1 VRLPSPL
8 KHADFRW
15 FFSGQSVSLFG
26 SAMVPVALA
35 FAVLD
40 ASGSTS
46 DLGIVLA
53 SRMIPLLAFLLIGG
67 AVADRFSR
75 RTVLVAANLG
85 SGLTQGAVA
94 AVLLTGHYNLGAVAT
109 LEFLN
114 GVLAAFSTPA
124 LRGVVPQLVASD
136 QLRQAN
142 SLLGS
147 ARNGTRILGPS
158 VSGVLV
164 VTAGS
169 GAAVAIDAVTFL
181 VAAGCFT
188 RLRLAT
194 SVPVGRE
201 AALFTDIRAGWRAF
215 RSIRWVWIVTIS
227 SCLMNLVQTGS
238 WQILGPELTKQTSSE
253 ATWGFVLSIRG
264 LGLLVMSALMYRVVV
279 RHLLRVGQL
288 GGALGAL
295 PLLALGV
302 RLGVPWLIVS
312 AFVAGLGTSLSAI
325 SWETSLQEHV
335 PGPVLSRVASYDDLL
350 SYIAIPI
357 GQLAV
362 GPLADAYGG
371 FRVATIAALTYTV
384 VALLPLASRSV
395 RQLPHG
401 LPG

>member
-1 VRLPSPL
+1 
-8 KHADFRW
+8 
-15 FFSGQSVSLFG
+15 
-26 SAMVPVALA
+26 
-35 FAVLD
+35 
-40 ASGSTS
+40 
-46 DLGIVLA
+46 
-53 SRMIPLLAFLLIGG
+53 
-67 AVADRFSR
+67 
-75 RTVLVAANLG
+75 
-85 SGLTQGAVA
+85 
-94 AVLLTGHYNLGAVAT
+94 
-109 LEFLN
+109 
-114 GVLAAFSTPA
+114 
-124 LRGVVPQLVASD
+124 
-136 QLRQAN
+136 
-142 SLLGS
+142 
-147 ARNGTRILGPS
+147 
-158 VSGVLV
+158 VLV
-164 VTAGS
+164 VTVGS

-181 VAAGCFT
+181 VAAACLT
-188 RLRLAT
+188 RLQLAT
-194 SVPVGRE
+194 SAPVARE
-201 AALFTDIRAGWRAF
+201 AALFTDIRAGWRTF